1 MTMSSE
7 SSGSKAG
14 AELVVVS
21 DGAERH
27 FPLSKPLV
35 VIGRRPDQDIV
46 ISETHV
52 SRTHARIER
61 RGEDHFLI
69 DLGSSHGTFLNGR
82 PVQRSL
88 LAHGDRIALG
98 STGGTHLIFRNPNQ
112 PARAAESTSE
122 TISTLLTGR
131 SAAEKPGDIQ
141 LLNLYI
147 EGARAI
153 NAASVMNE
161 ILRNLVEISL
171 RLTRAERGFVFL
183 WKEDGSLQL
192 EAGRSESGAIL
203 TEASGI
209 SQSILKEVL
218 ATSSEFIKS
227 EGDPGLDA
235 RESVI
240 AQHLRSVVCI
250 PLRKSHFRES
260 SGQGVMGVLYLDSRA
275 EDGKLTGV
283 SHELIRAIAREAA
296 ALVENAFLAKAE
308 QEAHAYQREL
318 AIASSIQQ
326 RMMEVKIPSVNF
338 ARVEARNI
346 SCKEVGGDF
355 YDVMRMKDCVAV
367 VVADVSGKGISA
379 ALLAS
384 VLQGAAYPQLLQGLP
399 LEQVAEALN
408 SYIYNKIAG
417 QKYATL
423 LMMRLYENGEL
434 EYINCGHLQP
444 LLRSGDSMRALEN
457 GNLPV
462 GLLAGAGF
470 TGGREQLQAGDQLLL
485 MTDGIAEAEDRD
497 GIGFADLAME
507 QALAEDFT
515 LPRLFA
521 ALDRHRGEVPLA
533 DDCTALLLAY
543 SRQPS

>member
-1 MTMSSE
+1 MSSE

-21 DGAERH
+21 EGAERH

-283 SHELIRAIAREAA
+283 SHELILSLI
-296 ALVENAFLAKAE
+296 
-308 QEAHAYQREL
+308 H
-318 AIASSIQQ
+318 I
-326 RMMEVKIPSVNF
+326 
-338 ARVEARNI
+338 
-346 SCKEVGGDF
+346 
-355 YDVMRMKDCVAV
+355 
-367 VVADVSGKGISA
+367 
-379 ALLAS
+379 
-384 VLQGAAYPQLLQGLP
+384 
-399 LEQVAEALN
+399 
-408 SYIYNKIAG
+408 
-417 QKYATL
+417 
-423 LMMRLYENGEL
+423 
-434 EYINCGHLQP
+434 
-444 LLRSGDSMRALEN
+444 
-457 GNLPV
+457 
-462 GLLAGAGF
+462 
-470 TGGREQLQAGDQLLL
+470 
-485 MTDGIAEAEDRD
+485 
-497 GIGFADLAME
+497 
-507 QALAEDFT
+507 
-515 LPRLFA
+515 
-521 ALDRHRGEVPLA
+521 
-533 DDCTALLLAY
+533 
-543 SRQPS
+543 